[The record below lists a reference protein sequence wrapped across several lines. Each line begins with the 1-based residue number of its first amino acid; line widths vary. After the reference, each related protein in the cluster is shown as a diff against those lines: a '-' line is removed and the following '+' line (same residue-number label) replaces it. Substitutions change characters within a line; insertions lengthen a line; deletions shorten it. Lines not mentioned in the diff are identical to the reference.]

1 MKGKLLFT
9 LLAAV
14 AFGLSAEAPYTPPFS
29 ENFNSGM
36 GEFTAAGDNPI
47 KVLNYYGEGYSN
59 GLQYAGSGSETADAW
74 LFTPALTLKADL
86 VYKLTYSVKI
96 TGSNTTNK
104 IEWKAGNSASPD
116 AMTASFGNVSYT
128 YNSGNWETTTITVK
142 VPADGDYYL
151 GMYVLSDAGQGNI
164 YFDNLNIGA
173 GENPLNPAV
182 TTAAAPQFAVA
193 GDKLTTSIGI
203 TVPSQ
208 NISGDALTGDVTVKV
223 NREGF
228 ETPVTLTGQPGETVT
243 FTDNDAPLKSTT
255 YTIACVSNGH
265 ESKPLEVV
273 ANPSLGTP
281 KQVETFNVVQAGNV
295 FTFTWDAVT
304 EPVNSSFL
312 FIPSAVTY
320 TVKCGTTEIAKNIAA
335 TTTTY
340 TVPKPEFGQQA
351 VAFSIVASFASKS
364 SSAVTSDTFIVG
376 DPLAG
381 EFRESFTTSEDR
393 MGYAN
398 EVWVVE
404 NDNKNAWKPSVGS
417 TYPTTVNP
425 QDGDKGCLEFNYT
438 TASDLKIWSPQLD
451 LSSLS
456 NPKLKFWV
464 YLNPT
469 SSYETKIQAGFETTT
484 GDILLGEQINM
495 KSGEAAG
502 WKEYTF
508 NVPEEA
514 HSGVTRLMFVGTG
527 GTYGHLYIDNISI
540 LGYFDHNLAV
550 EVTAPA
556 KKLAIGEKVN
566 FPAKVINKGGN
577 AEEEWTMALYA
588 DNEMVGEVQ
597 TEPVPES
604 GSVDIS
610 IPFTALPKYAG
621 KEVVFEV
628 RLSLTGDGDRSD
640 NTASVTIPVVE
651 NELAVATG
659 LQAVSGQ
666 NAVALSW
673 VAPVVSTEPAEESV
687 TESFEDWENGAT
699 TPQNG
704 WVFIDADDAAQSGI
718 NNLNAGQKFAAMV
731 MENYAGNG
739 YSTPKVTAHDGGK
752 CLVMTPPSS
761 YSVTS
766 DNWIVSPEVK
776 PGSEISFYVQINTA
790 YTSLSGQKI
799 TILSSTGG
807 TATDDFT
814 IIEDQYISAKGSWEE
829 HTCTL
834 PSDAKRFAIRFN
846 SSMGSDMVILFDSF
860 SFTAST
866 APAVHTGYNLYRNHE
881 LIAAA
886 LPATQTSYTDSE
898 AEEGKNHT
906 YHLTAL
912 YDKGESSYSESA
924 TGHIGTL
931 TAVEEIEIG
940 ADAEA
945 EYYSLQ
951 GIRLASPVPGQIVI
965 VRKAGRTFKAI
976 IR

>member
-29 ENFNSGM
+29 EDFSSGL
-36 GEFTAAGDNPI
+36 GEFTTAGTNPV
-47 KVLNYYGEGYSN
+47 KTAQYQGFSGA
-59 GLQYAGSGSETADAW
+59 GLQYAGTTEAADAW
-74 LFTPALTLKADL
+74 LFSPAFTLKADL
-86 VYKLTYSVKI
+86 VYKLTYKAKSN
-96 TGSNTTNK
+96 GSNTTNK
-104 IEWKAGNSASPD
+104 VEWKVGNSASAD
-116 AMTASFGNVSYT
+116 AMTVNLGEAISYP
-128 YNSGNWETTTITVK
+128 YNWGSWETTTVNVK
-142 VPADGDYYL
+142 VPTDGVYHL
-151 GMYVLSDAGQGNI
+151 GMHVISEASQGYFYIDNFEIEAGVSA
-164 YFDNLNIGA
+164 LA
-173 GENPLNPAV
+173 PAV
-182 TTAAAPQFAVA
+182 PTAAAPQFAVA

-951 GIRLASPVPGQIVI
+951 GIRLTSPAPGQIVI

>member
-9 LLAAV
+9 LLAGV
-14 AFGLSAEAPYTPPFS
+14 AFGLSAQAPYTPPFS

-36 GEFTAAGDNPI
+36 GEFTAAGTNPV
-47 KVLNYYGEGYSN
+47 KACSSSYGYDYTA
-59 GLQYAGSGSETADAW
+59 GLQYAGTSDAADAW
-74 LFTPALTLKADL
+74 LFTPAFTLKADL
-86 VYKLTYSVKI
+86 VYKLTYKAKSN
-96 TGSNTTNK
+96 GSNTTNK
-104 IEWKAGNSASPD
+104 VEWKAGNSASAD
-116 AMTASFGNVSYT
+116 AMTVNLGEPISYT
-128 YNSGNWETTTITVK
+128 YNYGSWETTTVNVK
-142 VPADGDYYL
+142 VPADGVYYL
-151 GMYVLSDAGQGNI
+151 GMHVISEASQGYI
-164 YFDNLNIGA
+164 YFDNFDIEA
-173 GENPLNPAV
+173 GVSALAPAV
-182 TTAAAPQFAVA
+182 PAAAAPQFAVV

-223 NREGF
+223 NRVGF
-228 ETPVTLTGQPGETVT
+228 ETPVTLTGQPGATVT
-243 FTDNDAPLKSTT
+243 FTDNDSPLQSAT
-255 YTIACVSNGH
+255 YTITCVSNGH

-281 KQVETFNVVQAGNV
+281 KQVENFNVVQEGNV
-295 FTFTWDAVT
+295 FTLTWDAVT
-304 EPVNSSFL
+304 EPVNSSYL

-320 TVKCGTTEIAKNIAA
+320 TVKCGATEISSNISE
-335 TTTTY
+335 TTKTY
-340 TVPKPEFGQQA
+340 TVPKPESGQQA
-351 VAFSIVASFASKS
+351 VAFSIVGSFASKP

-376 DPLAG
+376 DPLTG

-398 EVWVVE
+398 SVWTVQ
-404 NDNKNAWKPSVGS
+404 NGAGTAWKASVGKS
-417 TYPTTVNP
+417 YPTINP
-425 QDGDKGCLEFNYT
+425 QDGDKGCLEFYYT
-438 TASDLKIWSPQLD
+438 TASDVKIWSPQLD
-451 LSSLS
+451 LSSLA

-464 YLNPT
+464 YLDPT
-469 SSYETKIQAGFETTT
+469 SYYETKIQAGFETAT
-484 GDILLGEQINM
+484 GDILLGEQINV
-495 KSGEAAG
+495 KSGESAG
-502 WKEYTF
+502 WKEFTF
-508 NVPEEA
+508 NVPNEA
-514 HSGVTRLMFVGTG
+514 LTGVTRLMFVGTG
-527 GTYGHLYIDNISI
+527 GTSGSAYVDNISI

-556 KKLAIGEKVN
+556 KKLAIGEKVE

-621 KEVVFEV
+621 KDVVFEV

-666 NAVALSW
+666 NAVTLSW
-673 VAPVVSTEPAEESV
+673 TAPVVSTEPAEESV

-704 WVFIDADDAAQSGI
+704 WVFIDVDGIAQKGL

-731 MENYAGNG
+731 IENFSGTQSWDPAI
-739 YSTPKVTAHDGGK
+739 TAHAGTKSLAITPSNNYGGNIN
-752 CLVMTPPSS
+752 C
-761 YSVTS
+761 
-766 DNWIVSPEVK
+766 WIISPEVK
-776 PGSEISFYVQINTA
+776 GGEDISFWCQ
-790 YTSLSGQKI
+790 TSYGYSA
-799 TILSSTGG
+799 TNEFDILYSEGG
-807 TATDDFT
+807 IEPADFT
-814 IIEDQYISAKGSWEE
+814 VLETKYIPKGDWTECV
-829 HTCTL
+829 CTL
-834 PSDAKRFAIRFN
+834 PANAKRFAIHVN
-846 SSMGSDMVILFDSF
+846 NKTIGGDALLFDSF
-860 SFTAST
+860 NFTAST

-912 YDKGESSYSESA
+912 YDKGESNYSESA

-951 GIRLASPVPGQIVI
+951 GIRLASPAPGQIVI

>member
-9 LLAAV
+9 LLAGV

-47 KVLNYYGEGYSN
+47 KVLNYYGEGYSD
-59 GLQYAGSGSETADAW
+59 GLQYAGSASETADAW
-74 LFTPALTLKADL
+74 LFTPALALKADL

-116 AMTASFGNVSYT
+116 AMTASLGNVSYT

-151 GMYVLSDAGQGNI
+151 GMHVLSDAGQGNI

-182 TTAAAPQFAVA
+182 PAAAAPQFAVA

-208 NISGDALTGDVTVKV
+208 NISGDALTGDVPVKV

-228 ETPVTLTGQPGETVT
+228 ETPVTLTGQPGATVN
-243 FTDNDAPLKSTT
+243 FTDNDAPLQSAT
-255 YTIACVSNGH
+255 YTITCVSNGH

-281 KQVETFNVVQAGNV
+281 KQVENFNVVQAGNV
-295 FTFTWDAVT
+295 FTLTWDAVT
-304 EPVNSSFL
+304 EPVNSSYL

-320 TVKCGTTEIAKNIAA
+320 TVKCGATEIASNISE
-335 TTTTY
+335 TTKTY
-340 TVPKPEFGQQA
+340 TVPKPESGQQA
-351 VAFSIVASFASKS
+351 VAFNIVASFASKPS
-364 SSAVTSDTFIVG
+364 SDVTSDTFIVG
-376 DPLAG
+376 DPLTG

-398 EVWVVE
+398 SVWTVQ
-404 NDNKNAWKPSVGS
+404 NGAGTAWKASVGKS
-417 TYPTTVNP
+417 YPTINP
-425 QDGDKGCLEFNYT
+425 QDGDKGCLEFYYT
-438 TASDLKIWSPQLD
+438 TASDVKIWSPQLD
-451 LSSLS
+451 LSSLA

-464 YLNPT
+464 YLDPT
-469 SSYETKIQAGFETTT
+469 SYYETKIQAGFETATD
-484 GDILLGEQINM
+484 DILLGEQINV
-495 KSGEAAG
+495 KSGESAG
-502 WKEYTF
+502 WKEFTF
-508 NVPEEA
+508 NVPNEA
-514 HSGVTRLMFVGTG
+514 LTGVTRLMFVGTG
-527 GTYGHLYIDNISI
+527 GTYGSAYVDNISI

-556 KKLAIGEKVN
+556 KKLAIGEKVE

-621 KEVVFEV
+621 KDVVFEV

-651 NELAVATG
+651 NTLAVATG
-659 LQAVSGQ
+659 LQAQSGQ
-666 NAVALSW
+666 NSVTLSW
-673 VAPVVSTEPAEESV
+673 TAPVVSTEPAEEHV

-704 WVFIDADDAAQSGI
+704 WVFIDVDGIAQKGL

-731 MENYAGNG
+731 IENFSGTQSWDPAI
-739 YSTPKVTAHDGGK
+739 TAHAGTKSLAITPSNNYGGNIN
-752 CLVMTPPSS
+752 C
-761 YSVTS
+761 
-766 DNWIVSPEVK
+766 WIISPEVK
-776 PGSEISFYVQINTA
+776 GGEDISFWCQ
-790 YTSLSGQKI
+790 TSYGYSA
-799 TILSSTGG
+799 TNEFDILYSEGG
-807 TATDDFT
+807 IEPADFT
-814 IIEDQYISAKGSWEE
+814 VLETKYIPKGDWTECV
-829 HTCTL
+829 CTL
-834 PSDAKRFAIRFN
+834 PANAKRFAIHVN
-846 SSMGSDMVILFDSF
+846 NKTIGGDALLFDSF
-860 SFTAST
+860 NFTAST

-886 LPATQTSYTDSE
+886 LPATQTTYTDTQ

-912 YDKGESSYSESA
+912 YDKGESNYSESA

-951 GIRLASPVPGQIVI
+951 GIRLASPAPGQIVI

>member
-9 LLAAV
+9 LLAGV
-14 AFGLSAEAPYTPPFS
+14 AFGLSAQAPYTPPFS

-36 GEFTAAGDNPI
+36 GEFTAAGTNPV
-47 KVLNYYGEGYSN
+47 KACSSSYGYDYTA
-59 GLQYAGSGSETADAW
+59 GLQYAGTSDAADAW
-74 LFTPALTLKADL
+74 LFTPAFTLKADL
-86 VYKLTYSVKI
+86 VYKLTYKAKSN
-96 TGSNTTNK
+96 GSNTTNK
-104 IEWKAGNSASPD
+104 VEWKAGNSASAD
-116 AMTASFGNVSYT
+116 AMTVNLGEPISYT
-128 YNSGNWETTTITVK
+128 YNYGSWETTTVNVK
-142 VPADGDYYL
+142 VPADGVYYL
-151 GMYVLSDAGQGNI
+151 GMHVISEASQGYI
-164 YFDNLNIGA
+164 YFDNFDIEA
-173 GENPLNPAV
+173 GVSALAPAV
-182 TTAAAPQFAVA
+182 PAAAAPQFAVA

-208 NISGDALTGDVTVKV
+208 NISGDALTGDVPVKV

-228 ETPVTLTGQPGETVT
+228 ETPVTLTGQPGATVN
-243 FTDNDAPLKSTT
+243 FTDNDAPLQSAT
-255 YTIACVSNGH
+255 YTITCVSNGH

-281 KQVETFNVVQAGNV
+281 KQVENFNVVQAGNV
-295 FTFTWDAVT
+295 FTLTWDAVT
-304 EPVNSSFL
+304 EPVNSSYL

-320 TVKCGTTEIAKNIAA
+320 TVKCGATEIASNISE
-335 TTTTY
+335 TTKTY
-340 TVPKPEFGQQA
+340 TVPKPEAGQQA
-351 VAFSIVASFASKS
+351 VAFSIVASFASKPS
-364 SSAVTSDTFIVG
+364 SDVTSDTFIVG
-376 DPLAG
+376 DPLTG

-398 EVWVVE
+398 SVWTVQ
-404 NDNKNAWKPSVGS
+404 NGAGTAWKASVGKS
-417 TYPTTVNP
+417 YPTINP
-425 QDGDKGCLEFNYT
+425 QDGDKGCLEFYYT
-438 TASDLKIWSPQLD
+438 TASDVKIWSPQLD
-451 LSSLS
+451 LSSLA

-464 YLNPT
+464 YLDPT
-469 SSYETKIQAGFETTT
+469 SYYETKIQAGFETATD
-484 GDILLGEQINM
+484 DILLGEQINV
-495 KSGEAAG
+495 KSGESAG
-502 WKEYTF
+502 WKEFTF
-508 NVPEEA
+508 NVPNEA
-514 HSGVTRLMFVGTG
+514 LTGVTRLMFVGTG
-527 GTYGHLYIDNISI
+527 GTYGSAYVDNISI

-556 KKLAIGEKVN
+556 KKLAIGEKVE

-621 KEVVFEV
+621 KDVVFEV

-651 NELAVATG
+651 NTLAVATG
-659 LQAVSGQ
+659 LQAQSGQ
-666 NAVALSW
+666 NSVTLSW
-673 VAPVVSTEPAEESV
+673 TAPVVSTEPAEEHV

-699 TPQNG
+699 APQNG

-807 TATDDFT
+807 TAADDFT

-834 PSDAKRFAIRFN
+834 PADAKRFAIRFN

-860 SFTAST
+860 NFTAST

-912 YDKGESSYSESA
+912 YDKGESNYSESA

>member
-151 GMYVLSDAGQGNI
+151 GMHVLSDAGQGNI

-304 EPVNSSFL
+304 EPVNSSYL

-320 TVKCGTTEIAKNIAA
+320 TVKCGATEIASNISE
-335 TTTTY
+335 TTKTY
-340 TVPKPEFGQQA
+340 TVPKPEAGQQA

-398 EVWVVE
+398 SVWTVQ
-404 NDNKNAWKPSVGS
+404 NGAGTAWKASVGKS
-417 TYPTTVNP
+417 YPTINP
-425 QDGDKGCLEFNYT
+425 QDGDKGCLEFYYT
-438 TASDLKIWSPQLD
+438 TASDVKIWSPQLD
-451 LSSLS
+451 LSSLA

-464 YLNPT
+464 YLDPT
-469 SSYETKIQAGFETTT
+469 SYYETKIQAGFETATD
-484 GDILLGEQINM
+484 DILLGEQINV
-495 KSGEAAG
+495 KSGESAG
-502 WKEYTF
+502 WKEFTF
-508 NVPEEA
+508 NVPNEA
-514 HSGVTRLMFVGTG
+514 LTGVTRLMFVGTG
-527 GTYGHLYIDNISI
+527 GTYGSAYVDNISI

-556 KKLAIGEKVN
+556 KKLAIGEKVE

-597 TEPVPES
+597 TEPVPEA

-621 KEVVFEV
+621 KDVVFEV

-651 NELAVATG
+651 NTLAVATG
-659 LQAVSGQ
+659 LQAQSGQ
-666 NAVALSW
+666 NSVTLSW
-673 VAPVVSTEPAEESV
+673 TAPVVSTEPAEEHV

-704 WVFIDADDAAQSGI
+704 WVFIDVDGIAQKGL

-731 MENYAGNG
+731 IENFSGTQSWDPAI
-739 YSTPKVTAHDGGK
+739 TAHAGTKSLAITPSNNYGGNIN
-752 CLVMTPPSS
+752 C
-761 YSVTS
+761 
-766 DNWIVSPEVK
+766 WIISPEVK
-776 PGSEISFYVQINTA
+776 GGEDISFWCQ
-790 YTSLSGQKI
+790 TSYGYSA
-799 TILSSTGG
+799 TNEFDILYSEGG
-807 TATDDFT
+807 IEPADFT
-814 IIEDQYISAKGSWEE
+814 VLETKYIPKGDWTECV
-829 HTCTL
+829 CTL
-834 PSDAKRFAIRFN
+834 PANAKRFAIHVN
-846 SSMGSDMVILFDSF
+846 NKTIGGDALLFDSF
-860 SFTAST
+860 NFTAST

-886 LPATQTSYTDSE
+886 LPATQTTYTDTQ
-898 AEEGKNHT
+898 AEEGKTHT

-912 YDKGESSYSESA
+912 YDKGESNYSESA

-951 GIRLASPVPGQIVI
+951 GIRLASPAPGQIVI